1 MHLDCVFSPL
11 HEKLVVV
18 DETIT
23 KKEDK
28 DLLMNILIHQMV
40 TN

>member
-11 HEKLVVV
+11 HEKLAVL

-23 KKEDK
+23 KEGKMRFVDEF
-28 DLLMNILIHQMV
+28 IL
-40 TN
+40 TP